1 MGSDTLSISSHFAGL
16 HDPRKYNIRHELLD
30 MVTIA
35 VCAVVCGAETWTQIQ
50 EFGRSKIEWLR
61 QFLQL
66 TNGIPSHDTFGRV
79 FSMLDSEQFN
89 ESFTNW
95 VRAISGL
102 TNGAIV
108 AIDGKSLRGSHDNDL
123 SAIHMVSAWAA
134 GNGMVLGQVR
144 TDEKSNEITAIP
156 ELIRSLE
163 LDGAVVTI
171 DAMGTQKTIAKQITD
186 KKADY
191 VLSLKA
197 NQPNMHDQVE
207 LFFQDQLDS
216 LDGNTAF
223 DYFESVDGDH
233 GRVEVRKYWTTSH
246 VDWLQGREKWS
257 ELKTV
262 TMVQRERHIDDN
274 VSIETSYYIS
284 SLDCGAQTMAES
296 IRGHWG
302 IENSLHWVLDVCF
315 REDLCRVR
323 KKNGPENLA
332 RLRHIALNLLKQ
344 EKTLKAGIQTKRLKA
359 AWDRNYLM
367 KVINAG

>member
-134 GNGMVLGQVR
+134 GNGMVLG
-144 TDEKSNEITAIP
+144 
-156 ELIRSLE
+156 
-163 LDGAVVTI
+163 
-171 DAMGTQKTIAKQITD
+171 
-186 KKADY
+186 
-191 VLSLKA
+191 
-197 NQPNMHDQVE
+197 
-207 LFFQDQLDS
+207 
-216 LDGNTAF
+216 
-223 DYFESVDGDH
+223 
-233 GRVEVRKYWTTSH
+233 
-246 VDWLQGREKWS
+246 
-257 ELKTV
+257 
-262 TMVQRERHIDDN
+262 
-274 VSIETSYYIS
+274 
-284 SLDCGAQTMAES
+284 
-296 IRGHWG
+296 
-302 IENSLHWVLDVCF
+302 
-315 REDLCRVR
+315 
-323 KKNGPENLA
+323 KN
-332 RLRHIALNLLKQ
+332 R
-344 EKTLKAGIQTKRLKA
+344 
-359 AWDRNYLM
+359 
-367 KVINAG
+367 